1 METVREPHFQDHAAE
16 DSEEAVDLD
25 AAEKKVADA
34 IEEAIDVPASI
45 EEAQLLEAA
54 EIEELEA
61 G

>member
-1 METVREPHFQDHAAE
+1 MTVREPHFQDHATEDAE
-16 DSEEAVDLD
+16 AAVDLD

-34 IEEAIDVPASI
+34 IEEAIYAPASI